1 MSHACCLGQVEPLC
15 RGGMGL
21 LKPNL
26 SLCAAEG
33 RNAGMH
39 AGRSHGCDTTCR
51 VTRRGVSEGALQSGS
66 AGAGAARENAV
77 CGEQAHPR
85 AGPRHASCRFHRGI
99 LGSEG
104 PWDLGEIALC
114 SVFFVSFISA
124 AHGRYAW
131 VFKSGLFRLNHRHP
145 QSRHTPHGGRFSAP
159 PASVLTLFQ
168 VHESNQ
174 SVPVAGL

>member
-1 MSHACCLGQVEPLC
+1 MQQGGCCDDALDDGGGVTAAADMPLSESTSRMSKSCGPIVENQLHVQHQLVALFGGAFHLGRGRLRVREPFAKKFSPTTVSHACCLGQVEPFC

-21 LKPNL
+21 LKPNM

-66 AGAGAARENAV
+66 AGAGAARGNSV

-85 AGPRHASCRFHRGI
+85 ARPRHASCR
-99 LGSEG
+99 L
-104 PWDLGEIALC
+104 
-114 SVFFVSFISA
+114 
-124 AHGRYAW
+124 
-131 VFKSGLFRLNHRHP
+131 
-145 QSRHTPHGGRFSAP
+145 
-159 PASVLTLFQ
+159 
-168 VHESNQ
+168 
-174 SVPVAGL
+174 